1 MAKISHYEVLN
12 CLAAAENEFGKSE
25 TARDLSRRL
34 LDEIIQQELRF
45 AKSAERKASQAEAE
59 WELLNL
65 QGQEDSEDIV

>member
-12 CLAAAENEFGKSE
+12 CLSAAENAFGKSE

-34 LDEIIQQELRF
+34 LSEIITQELRF
-45 AKSAERKASQAEAE
+45 SKSAERKASEAEAE

-65 QGQEDSEDIV
+65 PDSEDIV

>member
-34 LDEIIQQELRF
+34 LSEIITQELRF
-45 AKSAERKASQAEAE
+45 AKSAERKATQAEAE
-59 WELLNL
+59 WNALILP
-65 QGQEDSEDIV
+65 DSEDIV